1 MDNVKNDAYYIA
13 AIISDLKLIR
23 KNTENVS
30 KAELEKNTVLCDS
43 VLFRIIQVSENTS
56 RLSDQFKAERPD
68 IPWRAIKGMRNRI
81 VHNYGEVDIEIVY
94 STVHDDIPKLIMML
108 EKAG

>member
-1 MDNVKNDAYYIA
+1 
-13 AIISDLKLIR
+13 
-23 KNTENVS
+23 
-30 KAELEKNTVLCDS
+30 
-43 VLFRIIQVSENTS
+43 
-56 RLSDQFKAERPD
+56 
-68 IPWRAIKGMRNRI
+68 MRNRI